1 MAEANE
7 GEGVEAAERYAQ
19 AAFDL
24 AQEQNALDA
33 LDKDLTALLSAFKE
47 SADLRE
53 AAASPLIDPVEKAKA
68 FVSVAGKLGLSQL
81 GQNLVGVVVQN
92 RRAAQLPAIARA
104 FQTKYARHRGALRAQ
119 IISAHPLSD
128 KQAQSITDA
137 LSAAMGKRVEAE
149 TSVDESLIGGFIVR
163 TGSRQFDSSL
173 KTKLA
178 NLKLALRQSA

>member
-1 MAEANE
+1 MAEATE

-24 AQEQNALDA
+24 AQEQNALEA
-33 LDKDLTALLSAFKE
+33 LDKDLSAVVAAFKE
-47 SADLRE
+47 SADLRA

-68 FVSVAGKLGLSQL
+68 FVAVAEKLGLSPL
-81 GQNLVGVVVQN
+81 GKNLVGVVVQN
-92 RRAAQLPAIARA
+92 GRAGQLTAIAGA
-104 FQTKYARHRGALRAQ
+104 FKKKYARHRGAVRAQ
-119 IISAHPLSD
+119 IISAAPLSD

-137 LSAAMGKRVEAE
+137 LSAAMGKRVEAD

>member
-24 AQEQNALDA
+24 AQEQNALET
-33 LDKDLTALLSAFKE
+33 LDKDLSTLVAAFKE
-47 SADLRE
+47 SADLR
-53 AAASPLIDPVEKAKA
+53 AAAGSPLIDPVEKAKA
-68 FVSVAGKLGLSQL
+68 FVAVAEKLGLSTL
-81 GQNLVGVVVQN
+81 GKNLVGVVVQN
-92 RRAAQLPAIARA
+92 GRASQLQAIAGA
-104 FQTKYARHRGALRAQ
+104 FKKKYARHRGAVRAQ
-119 IISAHPLSD
+119 IISAQPLSD
-128 KQAQSITDA
+128 KEAQSITDA
-137 LSAAMGKRVEAE
+137 LSAAMGKRIEAD

-178 NLKLALRQSA
+178 NLKLALKQSA